1 MTNNLKRIRTI
12 HRWFKILATM
22 RQGAMVSVE
31 DLAERFGVTKRT
43 IYRDLAELQELKIPL
58 VSNQGYWYLIKG
70 YPVPAIEFSLDE
82 VAVLAGALGWACR
95 NPALGGAAAISA
107 MEKLK
112 DAVPD
117 RSFRTLMDELEAS
130 VVVDPSPARPT
141 AGELEVEEV
150 VRRAVRESHKLEVVY
165 GSFYSGEATRRVIRP
180 YGLAYRG
187 VGLYVI
193 GWCELRQAQRTFR
206 LSRIRSARWLKD
218 RFQVPVDFDLNAH
231 LMTVWGIEDGADMH
245 VILRFSPKVAQ
256 LARETQWH
264 PTQEVEEQPDGGV
277 LLHMVTRGRG
287 ELARWIAQYGGEV
300 TVLEP
305 PELARAVREIG
316 DGIVRAYAEKVEK
329 AHG

>member
-1 MTNNLKRIRTI
+1 MSNDLRRIRTI
-12 HRWFKILATM
+12 HRWFKILAAI
-22 RQGAMVSVE
+22 RQGARVSVE
-31 DLAERFGVTKRT
+31 DLAERFGVTTRT

-58 VSNQGYWYLIKG
+58 VSDQGYWYLVKG
-70 YPVPAIEFSLDE
+70 YPVPPIEFSLDE
-82 VAVLAGALGWACR
+82 VAVLAGALGWASR
-95 NPALGGAAAISA
+95 NPVLGGAAAISA

-112 DAVPD
+112 DAIPD
-117 RSFRTLMDELEAS
+117 KSFRALVDELETS
-130 VVVDPSPARPT
+130 VVVDPSSARPVP
-141 AGELEVEEV
+141 GELGVEEI
-150 VRRAVRESHKLEVVY
+150 VRRAVRESHRLEIVY
-165 GSFYSGEATRRVIRP
+165 GSLYSGEITSRIIRP

-206 LSRIRSARWLKD
+206 LSRVRNARWLRD
-218 RFQVPVDFDLNAH
+218 RFEVPPDFDLNAH
-231 LMTVWGIEDGADMH
+231 LMAVWGIEDGPDMQ
-245 VILRFSPKVAQ
+245 VVLRFSPAVAQ

-277 LLHMVTRGRG
+277 LLHMVTRGKG

-305 PELARAVREIG
+305 VELARAVRAIG

-329 AHG
+329 VDR